1 MVGVVPPEFTF
12 VLSCSWSSRKGE
24 GKAVWGQSQTN
35 LRRENSLV
43 VSVEKKPKAFPSSL
57 LE

>member
-1 MVGVVPPEFTF
+1 
-12 VLSCSWSSRKGE
+12 
-24 GKAVWGQSQTN
+24 VWGQSQTN